1 MPTPYHGASEGRNEY
16 EYVSVFEYEFP
27 NQSRR
32 VSIGQ
37 SDFVQRLGLKQVK
50 VATIRDV
57 KGTRIQA
64 LIEQVFP
71 EADGWQVPPVEPARA
86 VGEQEQVDLWHFEL
100 IGTRFAAS

>member
-1 MPTPYHGASEGRNEY
+1 MPTPYHGASEGRNEF
-16 EYVSVFEYEFP
+16 EYVEMYEYEFK

-37 SDFVQRLGLKQVK
+37 DDFAQQIGLKQVK
-50 VATIRDV
+50 VATVRNV

-64 LIEQVFP
+64 LIEQIFP
-71 EADGWQVPPVEPARA
+71 EADGWQVPPIEPARA

-100 IGTRFAAS
+100 IGSRFVAS